1 MVNLPCLKIR
11 IHEKTS
17 LLVQLFSCAF
27 FGASF
32 AQNVV
37 SGTITDENPN
47 DIESISVQRP
57 DLQMTKLWW
66 AKQ

>member
-1 MVNLPCLKIR
+1 MKKLAY
-11 IHEKTS
+11 
-17 LLVQLFSCAF
+17 LFSFLAVLF
-27 FGASF
+27 SVHLF

-47 DIESISVQRP
+47 DIESISVQGP